1 METVEDNI
9 PGCALKCLRNVEDVS
24 HSVHP
29 LKYGVVRKNI
39 QKIITICNCVE

>member
-1 METVEDNI
+1 METVEDSI

-29 LKYGVVRKNI
+29 LKYGVVRKHVLNI
-39 QKIITICNCVE
+39 MNINCVE